1 PDTLDAAGFDD
12 APGRYRLLTMRSND
26 QFNTTIYGF
35 SDRLRGIEGT
45 RQVLLMNPDDIAKA
59 GLQEG
64 QMVSLISDAQ
74 DGIHREAGPLKVTPF
89 SLPAGCVGSYYPEMN
104 PLMPL
109 SHHDQQSKT
118 PAAKSI
124 AVRLKI

>member
-1 PDTLDAAGFDD
+1 
-12 APGRYRLLTMRSND
+12 
-26 QFNTTIYGF
+26 
-35 SDRLRGIEGT
+35 
-45 RQVLLMNPDDIAKA
+45 MNPDDIAKA